1 MRDSAWQGVAGLS
14 GPLGVAQEIVA
25 SSKMIVEAIK
35 AESGNALIDAVVADY
50 QQKVEDKGK
59 LEPPPMSKDP
69 D

>member
-1 MRDSAWQGVAGLS
+1 
-14 GPLGVAQEIVA
+14 LGVAQEIVA